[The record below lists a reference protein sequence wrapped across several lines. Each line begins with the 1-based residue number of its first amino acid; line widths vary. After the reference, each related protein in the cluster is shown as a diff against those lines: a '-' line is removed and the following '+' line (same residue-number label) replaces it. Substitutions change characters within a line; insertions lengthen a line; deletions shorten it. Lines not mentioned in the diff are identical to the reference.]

1 MLKRSIRRGAEG
13 IAILVAALVAGAGLA
28 QPDPSTVRP
37 LRTAP
42 TERFAVSAGVRDWG
56 PATVVGQIILVG
68 GPSGSG
74 GLFAVDML
82 SGKLQWT
89 FRPTKVNGSV
99 STPPAVAGNIVIAPF
114 GAANPGAVV
123 GVSLATGKE
132 VWRGPDPAVHAA
144 VATHAGMAYI
154 LSKDGN
160 FYALDAATG
169 REVWKVAFTSKRAA
183 CASRPIVR
191 DEIIYLT
198 AGTDATAGDASRPA
212 SDYLF
217 ALDTKTGQERWRYRA
232 NVPDAYAAACLQQP
246 VVTADTI
253 FAAGAARIYAVDR
266 STGRD
271 RWPSVEVRRPIEGR
285 NRLVEVQGLVDA
297 GSVLVGLTS
306 GFLIAFDK
314 ASGQIAWDLPGA
326 YSESSPSTA
335 VAGQVLYFQGSP
347 AIRPAAERRGTLHAL
362 DLDTRSILWSFSRP
376 TAEAN
381 WPFGTVTPVD
391 GGLWVDSYQALVKLQ

>member
-306 GFLIAFDK
+306 GFLIGFDK